1 MLVTC
6 PDKSEGENERS
17 RKKKKK
23 KRTASLVPPIMFL
36 YVQGSRDKCIIHREE
51 RGAVHYSDHIH
62 GIELSRG
69 GIARQQEAAVTSVG
83 CNKSGYYSHAY
94 DLAVLSFQHS
104 YNSSVP
110 LT

>member
-1 MLVTC
+1 
-6 PDKSEGENERS
+6 
-17 RKKKKK
+17 
-23 KRTASLVPPIMFL
+23 MFL

-104 YNSSVP
+104 YNLSFP